1 MKNLKK
7 VLALVLAFACAFTM
21 FAGAAFTDSA
31 DIKVDTEVVDTLVS
45 LGVVNG
51 YDDGSFKPN
60 GTVTRAE
67 MAKMIYVLRTGNSDA
82 SAYNDDKTSFTDI
95 GSHWARGYIKYC
107 QSLGIIAGKSNT
119 KFCPNDKVTAQE
131 AAKMLLVTLGYN
143 AEKAGLVGANWA
155 SKTNALADEAGL
167 LEDVNTSFTS
177 ACPRQYA
184 AQIIYNAIDAHTV
197 VIRDGEYTNMALDG
211 KSYLPTVGAKYMNLA
226 DEHNEGVLTS
236 VKKEDNKDT
245 YRLSVAGVTGN
256 FTKVANDYSSL
267 LGQKVKVLYKND
279 DQSKVYGVFA
289 TDDNL
294 SVTVQKD
301 DIDDLDK
308 TPANKFKIN
317 GTEYKSTADNANNI
331 PVYYAPDMELDS
343 THSQKDTTLG
353 ALADYETVTL
363 VDNNDDDK
371 IDLAVV
377 APITFVQISYLSKT
391 NVGLD
396 VKGGAALSET
406 SFDLEDD
413 DVVLYDGAKEDD
425 YAVVV
430 NGAYTVDGNTTIT
443 KAEVVNGEVT
453 ATKGSISDVKVGGNW
468 YSIVSGTCS
477 AVKLNKTF
485 DLAVYGKFAFA
496 AEKTAGSATA
506 EDILFIDKAAAI
518 TSGVSKSDNNVEAK
532 AYFTD
537 GTSKTITISK
547 VTKADDSEVDATA
560 FASDATDEQITAA
573 FANKMFLYELDGSE
587 YKLTVLSDTNEK
599 LGYDNY
605 IAKTTSDGAIYMKDG
620 KITVGNSNVMR
631 MADDAVVFVKT
642 DDEIK
647 VVTGKSVAN
656 WAEIKLG
663 SSKTITNTSALTDD
677 SNGYKYVQVGSIVL
691 SGTDDVPGASDYLYG
706 YVVSKPESSKN
717 GSTNYTS
724 VKIWNGTEEVTVT
737 GKTSDMSGIAKGQFI
752 RYSQATEEYIKVEDT
767 KTVAD
772 AVAITGFDTDSVNG
786 SDYADKYALIGV
798 NTKNITGVTGV
809 KVDTAKDVATN
820 AAAKYCNAVIFY
832 EDNDAVNGDVE
843 AIFVDSNGKMYPSDA
858 NTYDDTTAMTTN
870 TVLALGTVTG
880 LPTASQTVVE
890 VNGTYTVSGLSTG
903 LTAAVTKAE
912 KKNATSGTAGT
923 VDEGDV
929 WTATLTVTAA
939 NGYKLGTKA
948 PKLTNWTVASESA
961 AKWVYTLDITVAA

>member
-1 MKNLKK
+1 
-7 VLALVLAFACAFTM
+7 M
-21 FAGAAFTDSA
+21 FAGAAFTDQA
-31 DIKVDTEVVDTLVS
+31 DIKDTDAVDTLVA
-45 LGVVNG
+45 LGVVEG
-51 YDDGSFKPN
+51 FEDGSFQPN
-60 GTVTRAE
+60 ATVTRAQ
-67 MAKMIYVLRTGNSDA
+67 MAKMIYVLRTGKSDA

-560 FASDATDEQITAA
+560 FASDATNPTDEQITAA

-642 DDEIK
+642 GDEFK

-656 WAEIKLG
+656 WAEIKSG

-677 SNGYKYVQVGSIVL
+677 SNGYKYVQVGAIVL

-786 SDYADKYALIGV
+786 SDYADEYALIGV
-798 NTKNITGVTGV
+798 NTKNIKGVTGV
-809 KVDTAKDVATN
+809 KVDTAKDVASN
-820 AAAKYCNAVIFY
+820 SAAKYCNAVIFY
-832 EDNDAVNGDVE
+832 EDNDVSGDVE

-880 LPTASQTVVE
+880 LPTASDKAATVKA
-890 VNGTYTVSGLSTG
+890 GYTVKLGTG
-903 LTAAVTKAE
+903 LVGQVTTALTNDADSNQAI
-912 KKNATSGTAGT
+912 SAGDT
-923 VDEGDV
+923 V
-929 WTATLTVTAA
+929 TATLTVTAA